1 MMTEETSLLI
11 TIVLMI
17 SVTFLLNW
25 LVDGVL

>member
-1 MMTEETSLLI
+1 MMTEGTSLLI

-25 LVDGVL
+25 LVNGVL

>member
-11 TIVLMI
+11 SIVLMI

>member
-1 MMTEETSLLI
+1 MTEGTSLLI

-25 LVDGVL
+25 LVNGVL

>member
-1 MMTEETSLLI
+1 MTEETSLLI
-11 TIVLMI
+11 SIVLMI

>member
-1 MMTEETSLLI
+1 MTEETSLLI